1 MIITEKRAYPKI
13 KKELNKKDKIGIIS
27 CNACANIC
35 NTGGEKQM
43 KKLAKKLE
51 KDGFNIVDMD
61 LIGIPCDYS
70 QLNKSQLH
78 GDTQIV
84 LACDSGIHNLK
95 KLFPKHKIIPGLK
108 TMGIGAHDHKGNVDL
123 VREVK

>member
-1 MIITEKRAYPKI
+1 MIITEKKGYKDI
-13 KKELNKKDKIGIIS
+13 KKDLKKKDKIGIIS
-27 CNACANIC
+27 CNACAKIC

-43 KKLAKKLE
+43 KKLSKKLK

-61 LIGIPCDYS
+61 LIGIPCDFN

-78 GDTQIV
+78 GNTQIV

-108 TMGIGAHDHKGNVDL
+108 TIGIGAYDHKGNVDL
-123 VREVK
+123 VREFK